1 MCNTFPIFFRNG
13 SIDVGYFLNMSPARL
28 MIKIWKFSEHVHHSS
43 LTNQSD
49 CNCQEYLNLCIDTA
63 REVWDN
69 ENSIFFDIAS
79 YRFHF
84 HRKKLVCLMSLKTED
99 YKEQLVESLLRGER

>member
-69 ENSIFFDIAS
+69 ENSIFLI
-79 YRFHF
+79 
-84 HRKKLVCLMSLKTED
+84 
-99 YKEQLVESLLRGER
+99 LRRIGFTSIERNLSA